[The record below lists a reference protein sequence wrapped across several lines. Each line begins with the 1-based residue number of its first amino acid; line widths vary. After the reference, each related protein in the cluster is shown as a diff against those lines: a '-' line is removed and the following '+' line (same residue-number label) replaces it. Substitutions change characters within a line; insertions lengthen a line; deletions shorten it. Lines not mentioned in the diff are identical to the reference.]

1 MKVILRLDDAGDRY
15 TIYTSK
21 RNLKDVMREMWE
33 EVYNECLADGTEI
46 TEEDT
51 WFEDDQA
58 QIVSN
63 GWFIVEFKI
72 MDVEEIE

>member
-1 MKVILRLDDAGDRY
+1 MKAILRLDDAGDRY

-21 RNLKDVMREMWE
+21 RNLTDVMRKMWE
-33 EVYNECLADGTEI
+33 EAYNDCLADDTEI

-63 GWFIVEFKI
+63 GWYVSEFKI
-72 MDVEEIE
+72 IDVKEV

>member
-1 MKVILRLDDAGDRY
+1 MKAILRLDNAGDSH
-15 TIYTSK
+15 TIYTSE
-21 RNLKDVMREMWE
+21 RNLTEVMRELWE
-33 EVYNECLADGTEI
+33 EQYNQCLADGTEI

-63 GWFIVEFKI
+63 GLYVSEFKI
-72 MDVEEIE
+72 MDVKEV

>member
-1 MKVILRLDDAGDRY
+1 MKVILRLDAGGDEY

-21 RNLKDVMREMWE
+21 RNLTEVMRELWE
-33 EVYNECLADGTEI
+33 EAYNECLANDTEI
-46 TEEDT
+46 TEENT

-63 GWFIVEFKI
+63 GWYISEFKI
-72 MDVEEIE
+72 IDVEEV

>member
-1 MKVILRLDDAGDRY
+1 MKVILRLDDAGDSY
-15 TIYTSK
+15 KIYTSK
-21 RNLKDVMREMWE
+21 RNLTDVMRKLWE
-33 EVYNECLADGTEI
+33 DAYNDCLADDTEI

-63 GWFIVEFKI
+63 GWYISEFKI
-72 MDVEEIE
+72 IDVEEV